1 MPKLLVITLAL
12 VFTFSYVVRTPKILF
27 ETTLENSHIGF
38 IILIE
43 IYLQLF
49 EEGVGSI
56 RRKYE

>member
-1 MPKLLVITLAL
+1 MPKLLVIMQAL
-12 VFTFSYVVRTPKILF
+12 LFTFLYVVTTSITLF